1 MDTGDEWKKIHH
13 SALSVLKEFG
23 FGDKNIMEERIL
35 REVEAMIDVA
45 TKKNGNPFNPKE
57 LSFLMSSN
65 IMMNILFGFRNSY
78 DLGISALIL
87 EADQYA
93 RDTDMSFDMAPF
105 LRFIPRFRDKIT
117 RIRTC
122 CAKMH
127 SYIETE
133 IDRCLQ
139 SRKKCFVSEYIKQEG
154 DHYDQEQLNFIIR
167 DMIIAGTDTT
177 AYTFQWCLVALANRP
192 DIQKRLQEEIDAV
205 IPKERAPTLQDQSK
219 LTYLEATT
227 LELFR
232 WRTLVPISVPRFTR
246 SDSVLRGSFI
256 PAGTLVS
263 AVHDKSYVTTSCLP
277 VKKDGGA

>member
-1 MDTGDEWKKIHH
+1 MSLLDFEGIVFMDTGDEWKKIHQ
-13 SALSVLKEFG
+13 SSLSVLKEFG

-35 REVEAMIDVA
+35 REVDAMIDVA
-45 TKKNGNPFNPKE
+45 TKKNGKPFNPKE

-93 RDTDMSFDMAPF
+93 RDTDMSFDVAPF
-105 LRFIPRFRDKIT
+105 LRFIPQFRDKIT
-117 RIRTC
+117 RIKTC
-122 CAKMH
+122 CTKIH

-133 IDRCLQ
+133 IVKSLE
-139 SRKKCFVSEYIKQEG
+139 SRKKCFVSEYVKQEG
-154 DHYDQEQLNFIIR
+154 DHYDQEQLNFILR

-177 AYTFQWCLVALANRP
+177 AYTFQWCLVALANHP

-205 IPKERAPTLQDQSK
+205 IPRERSPTLQDQSK

-246 SDSVLRGSFI
+246 CDSVLRNCFI

-263 AVHDKSYVTTSCLP
+263 AVHGKM
-277 VKKDGGA
+277 